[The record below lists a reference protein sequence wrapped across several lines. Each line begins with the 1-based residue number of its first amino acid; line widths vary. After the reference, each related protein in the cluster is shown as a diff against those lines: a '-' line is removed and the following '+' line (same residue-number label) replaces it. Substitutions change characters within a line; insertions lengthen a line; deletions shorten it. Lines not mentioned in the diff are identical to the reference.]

1 MKNSSINH
9 FNHLELSFGGAQ
21 LSTEGGFGKINSKDF
36 FRQFQTR
43 VSTLKF

>member
-9 FNHLELSFGGAQ
+9 FNQLELSFGGAQ
-21 LSTEGGFGKINSKDF
+21 LSTEGGFEKFSSKDF

-43 VSTLKF
+43 ISQQKF

>member
-9 FNHLELSFGGAQ
+9 FNQLEFSFGGIQ
-21 LSTEGGFGKINSKDF
+21 SSTEGGFEKISSKDF

-43 VSTLKF
+43 ISLRKF